1 MKDDDHWFGDDW
13 KAQII
18 LALVR
23 HWPLP
28 RGKSGLLRILTR
40 WCFQGWLPLR
50 HVQGARLQVDVT
62 NFIGQALAQGG
73 CFEPQ
78 SLALACQLM
87 QGGGRFV
94 DVGCNFGIY
103 TCVVGS
109 IPGVHT
115 LAVDPSPSVLAQFE
129 RNLAL
134 NPMVDCTRVYGALS
148 NTAGF
153 VSFDIPNHQNM
164 GHGRVQEMGSQSG
177 GGGILVYAFPA
188 ALMLQAA
195 NCQSVTL
202 LKIDI
207 ECGELAAMQGWD
219 WSATGR
225 PKHILC
231 EHLITADA
239 KEHSM
244 ALWDFLHSKNYRP
257 FRVDGLPWDGCTPL
271 PEHNLWWH
279 D

>member
-1 MKDDDHWFGDDW
+1 MKHDYYWFGGDW

-40 WCFQGWLPLR
+40 WCFHGWLPLK
-50 HVQGARLQVDVT
+50 HVHGARLQVDVT
-62 NFIGQALAQGG
+62 DLIGQALAQVGH
-73 CFEPQ
+73 FEPL

-109 IPGVHT
+109 IPGVYT
-115 LAVDPSPSVLAQFE
+115 LAVDPSPRVLAQFE

-134 NPMVDCTRVYGALS
+134 NPTVECTRVYGALS

-153 VSFDIPNHQNM
+153 VGFDIPGHQNLGL
-164 GHGRVQEMGSQSG
+164 GHVQEINPQSG
-177 GGGILVYAFPA
+177 GGSILVYAFPA
-188 ALMLQAA
+188 VDMLRAV

-207 ECGELAAMQGWD
+207 ESGELAAMHGWD
-219 WSATGR
+219 WTEKGR

-231 EHLITADA
+231 EHLTTTDA
-239 KEHSM
+239 KSHSM

-257 FRVDGLPWDGCTPL
+257 FRVDGLPWDSCTPL

-279 D
+279 E